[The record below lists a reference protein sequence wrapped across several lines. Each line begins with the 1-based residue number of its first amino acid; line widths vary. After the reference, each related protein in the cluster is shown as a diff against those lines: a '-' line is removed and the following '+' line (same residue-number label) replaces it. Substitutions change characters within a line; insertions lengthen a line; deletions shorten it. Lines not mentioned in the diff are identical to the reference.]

1 MERQPLNTLKIAW
14 NASDEQGIPYFD
26 ALRKSG
32 KRIICIDPMRSET
45 MEFFGDSAE
54 WIAPHMGT
62 DVAMMLGIAH
72 TLVENGW
79 HDTGFLARCTTGFDN
94 FADYLTGNTDGMAKT
109 AEWAAEI
116 CGVPAAK
123 LRELAALFH
132 QNTTMLMSG
141 WGMQRQQF
149 GEQKHWMLVTL
160 AAMLGQ
166 IGTPG
171 GGFGL
176 SYHFANG
183 GNPTRKAAVLASLQG
198 SVQGGVDAVDKIPVA
213 RIVEAWKT
221 RAGFISITVWIA
233 TSRISGLSG
242 GPAARTLLITRTRIA

>member
-1 MERQPLNTLKIAW
+1 M
-14 NASDEQGIPYFD
+14 
-26 ALRKSG
+26 
-32 KRIICIDPMRSET
+32 ICIDPMRSET
-45 MEFFGDSAE
+45 MDFFGDSAE

-79 HDTGFLARCTTGFDN
+79 QDDAFLARCTTGDK
-94 FADYLTGNTDGMAKT
+94 FADYLTGKATVWPKRQNGRQNLRRK
-109 AEWAAEI
+109 
-116 CGVPAAK
+116 CGENSRTGGVVPRKYHHADVR
-123 LRELAALFH
+123 L
-132 QNTTMLMSG
+132 
-141 WGMQRQQF
+141 GMQRQQF

-183 GNPTRKAAVLASLQG
+183 GNPTRKAAVLASMQG
-198 SVQGGVDAVDKIPVA
+198 AVQGGVDAVDKIPVA
-213 RIVEAWKT
+213 RIVEALENPG
-221 RAGFISITVWIA
+221 GFISTTAWTA
-233 TSRISGLSG
+233 TSRIFALSG
-242 GPAARTLLITRTRIA
+242 GRAARTLPTIRIPTA